1 MVSNTPE
8 DQQQA
13 TLLKDKGNDAF
24 KNGNWIDAIA
34 AYTEAIKIGG
44 DQHKEIATFYKNRA
58 AAHLKEENFNDC
70 IKDCNVALKHCES
83 DPKAL
88 YRRAQAYEA
97 LGQIE
102 EAYKDATTIWKANPG
117 DKSIQPVLE
126 RLHAIVQERAHHNA
140 QSANKI
146 TQMSD
151 IVFEYSGD
159 QDKRKSAAN
168 NLLVLARDGVCTD
181 LMIEKGVVQK
191 IVQLIKCEKCEE
203 ILCNAIRTIDEMCK
217 KSPTRTKQILQVV
230 GIPWFLDV
238 LDSRVEQRVSAAQH
252 CMQTI
257 LNVFSGLENKVDSK
271 PIQALCDENKAEI
284 DTLLTCM
291 VYSITNRTISGQAR
305 DAIIELLTRNVHHTT
320 LNWAERLVEI
330 RGLSRLMDVC
340 SELEEY
346 KYESAMDITPS
357 SRTIAAVCLA
367 RIWENMWY
375 DELRQKFMDQID
387 EFVKDKLLDPELEA
401 KVRITV
407 AMTSLL
413 LSAVDV
419 GSAIFSRDGIM
430 QMVLAMATTED
441 ILQQKVACECIVAAT
456 IKQDKAKAIMTLG
469 VDILKQLYRSK
480 DEGIR
485 VRALVGL
492 CKLGSYGGLDAS
504 IRPFAD
510 GSTTKLAEACRRFL
524 IKPGKWL
531 IFMFLLHSFTS
542 LFIHCHFYE
551 GVIC

>member
-1 MVSNTPE
+1 MVANSPE
-8 DQQQA
+8 EQQKA
-13 TLLKDKGNDAF
+13 TALKDKGNDAF
-24 KNGNWIDAIA
+24 KNGNWTDAIA
-34 AYTEAIKIGG
+34 AYTEAIKFGG
-44 DQHKEIATFYKNRA
+44 DQHKEIGTFYKNRA
-58 AAHLKEENFNDC
+58 AAHLKEEHFNDC
-70 IKDCNVALKHCES
+70 ISDCNAALKYCNT

-97 LGQIE
+97 LGKIE

-140 QSANKI
+140 KSVNKI
-146 TQMSD
+146 TQMCD
-151 IVFEYSGD
+151 ILFDYNGD
-159 QDKRKSAAN
+159 IDKRKSAAN
-168 NLLVLARDGVCTD
+168 NLLYLARDDVCSD
-181 LMIEKGVVQK
+181 LMLEKGVVQK
-191 IVQLIKCEKCEE
+191 IVQLIKCERVEE
-203 ILCNAIRTIDEMCK
+203 ILCNAIRTIDEMCT
-217 KSPTRTKQILQVV
+217 KSVTRTRKILQVA

-238 LDSRVEQRVSAAQH
+238 LDSRIEQRVSAAQH

-271 PIQALCDENKAEI
+271 PIQSLCDENKAEI

-305 DAIIELLTRNVHHTT
+305 DAIIELLTRNIHHTT

-375 DELRQKFMDQID
+375 DELRQKFMEQID

-413 LSAVDV
+413 LSAIDV
-419 GSAIFSRDGIM
+419 GTAIFSRDGIM

-441 ILQQKVACECIVAAT
+441 ILQQKVACECIVAAI

-524 IKPGKWL
+524 IKPGKRNQ
-531 IFMFLLHSFTS
+531 I
-542 LFIHCHFYE
+542 CVFY
-551 GVIC
+551 